1 MILVRLRTNWR
12 ACYFCEGN
20 ARVSSCRDKS
30 ADFTANPLKSDA
42 FSFTTIGSGANRH
55 DDKMP
60 ARVAFDIELATDT
73 TCRASGQIIGI
84 GDKSMGWSQY
94 AIKHLS
100 THGTI
105 QFHAL

>member
-1 MILVRLRTNWR
+1 MLLLRGAVLVL
-12 ACYFCEGN
+12 A
-20 ARVSSCRDKS
+20 DKS
-30 ADFTANPLKSDA
+30 ADFLIRSKSDA

-94 AIKHLS
+94 AQSICLPMARS
-100 THGTI
+100 SFMRFNPT
-105 QFHAL
+105 